1 MLQACLSQKYVTTIL
16 PDSLT
21 KISDA
26 SPVYFT
32 HNLVEPDTIRE
43 TSEVR
48 KTGAS
53 ISIPNYYEK
62 LLLQITKI
70 SRFTSINYR
79 TNLVTINHLLVN
91 NLLPYRTKVID
102 CDRPQS
108 AGCINQF
115 TLALIW
121 QNRAIPLYW
130 CLLPKLEN
138 SNLEEQTLAL
148 Q

>member
-53 ISIPNYYEK
+53 ISLPNYYRK
-62 LLLQITKI
+62 LPSQITKI
-70 SRFTSINYR
+70 SRFTSINDR
-79 TNLVTINHLLVN
+79 TNLVPINHLLVN

-108 AGCINQF
+108 VGVYQSVHARSD
-115 TLALIW
+115 LA
-121 QNRAIPLYW
+121 
-130 CLLPKLEN
+130 
-138 SNLEEQTLAL
+138 EEGYPIILVFITQIRK